1 MISDIEDSYGDESYY
16 TIKVFVNSGT
26 INRYRNSDIEKIIMD
41 GYFSIRR
48 NDRIEFIYNISDL
61 KAIEP
66 EEKIEY
72 IDNEELADFFKTLLN
87 KSSEIDNLAG
97 IREQFL
103 ELADSFSEEGQ
114 LTDNRIKEYVSYYR
128 RQ

>member
-1 MISDIEDSYGDESYY
+1 
-16 TIKVFVNSGT
+16 

-103 ELADSFSEEGQ
+103 ELADSFSEEV
-114 LTDNRIKEYVSYYR
+114 N
-128 RQ
+128 

>member
-1 MISDIEDSYGDESYY
+1 MISDIEDSYSDESYY

-26 INRYRNSDIEKIIMD
+26 INRYKNSDIERIIMD

-48 NDRIEFIYNISDL
+48 NDRIEFIYNINDL
-61 KAIEP
+61 KNIEP

-87 KSSEIDNLAG
+87 ESEEIDNLAG

-103 ELADSFSEEGQ
+103 ELADSFSEEG
-114 LTDNRIKEYVSYYR
+114 
-128 RQ
+128 

>member
-1 MISDIEDSYGDESYY
+1 MRYAQDCYGPFEFMISDIEDSYSDESYY

-26 INRYRNSDIEKIIMD
+26 INRYKNSDIERIIMD

-48 NDRIEFIYNISDL
+48 NDRIEFIYNINDL
-61 KAIEP
+61 KNIEP

-87 KSSEIDNLAG
+87 ESEEIDNLAG

-103 ELADSFSEEGQ
+103 ELADSFSEEG
-114 LTDNRIKEYVSYYR
+114 
-128 RQ
+128 

>member
-1 MISDIEDSYGDESYY
+1 M
-16 TIKVFVNSGT
+16 T
-26 INRYRNSDIEKIIMD
+26 R
-41 GYFSIRR
+41 
-48 NDRIEFIYNISDL
+48 
-61 KAIEP
+61 

-103 ELADSFSEEGQ
+103 ELADSFSEEEF
-114 LTDNRIKEYVSYYR
+114 TT
-128 RQ
+128 